1 MSSLF
6 DYNDAYILVEGTIT
20 VKENTA
26 AAPDNYNK
34 QVVFKSCE
42 TFTDCIIEINSSQI
56 YNANDLNAVILMSN
70 MLENSKYCSKVSGN
84 LFSIKKMNR
93 L

>member
-70 MLENSKYCSKVSGN
+70 MLENSKYCLKVSGN
-84 LFSIKKMNR
+84 LFSIKKMNQ

>member
-6 DYNDAYILVEGTIT
+6 DYNDAYILVEETIT

-42 TFTDCIIEINSSQI
+42 TFTDCIIETNSSQI
-56 YNANDLNAVILMSN
+56 YNANDLNAVILM
-70 MLENSKYCSKVSGN
+70 
-84 LFSIKKMNR
+84 
-93 L
+93 